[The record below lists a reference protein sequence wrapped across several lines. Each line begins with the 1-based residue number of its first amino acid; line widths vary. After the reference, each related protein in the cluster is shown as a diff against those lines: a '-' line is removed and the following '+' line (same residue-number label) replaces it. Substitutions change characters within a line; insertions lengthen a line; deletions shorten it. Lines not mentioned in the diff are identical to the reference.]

1 MKKIFLFFLFNLA
14 CLMSYGQIFVSSNS
28 YMYVGNQFVFSKQNT
43 NLQNNGNIFLR
54 RDGQFL
60 QGTTASS
67 TNTGLG
73 KLSVYQE
80 GTSDNFDYNYWCSPV
95 GNASAA
101 VGNEN
106 FGITMLFSPQDVIN
120 SNAAA
125 ITTGLNGSASPLT
138 ISNYWIWK
146 YITSATYADW
156 VWVGSSSNLAAG
168 EGFTMKGTSGTDATS
183 VDGVQNNAGGNGAQR
198 YDFRGKPNDGNIS
211 VSVASGMTTLTGNPY
226 PSAID
231 MQLFLADNLAVCD
244 GNALYW
250 EQDKSVNS
258 HFIAAYRGGYGVYN
272 GASNIYTPATF
283 YTYDA
288 AGNQGPLFSTPLNMY
303 ERKFAPIGQGF
314 MVRGI
319 ANGNVTFRNT
329 HRVFRKEGLANNS
342 QFERNSNSS
351 SMADYGYYEDIPN
364 VAGIDYTQISKAPT
378 PHIRIN
384 ASLNNTAVRQFVL
397 GFMDS
402 AIDGLDKAD
411 ALSPDNEADLPFDAY
426 LVLNDEQYVLSTTS
440 FNIDKTF
447 PIGFKSSSA
456 AIYRIQVADFINFDL
471 AENVYLHDKETN
483 VYYDIKNQ
491 ETQIALPQG
500 VNNTKYEITFKTNA
514 LGTVDN
520 LKKDL
525 LIFQDNKNQE
535 LQVLN
540 PNSLNINSVAL
551 FDLAGKKIFKE
562 AKLSL
567 SDSYKFSTARLS
579 QAVYLVEVTTD
590 DGQKINQKILISN
603 K

>member
-1 MKKIFLFFLFNLA
+1 
-14 CLMSYGQIFVSSNS
+14 
-28 YMYVGNQFVFSKQNT
+28 MYIGNQYVFSTQNT
-43 NLQNNGNIFLR
+43 NLQNNGNIYLR

-60 QGTTASS
+60 QGTTGSS

-73 KLSVYQE
+73 KLSVFQE

-106 FGITMLFSPQDVIN
+106 FGITMLFSPQDVVN
-120 SNAAA
+120 SNAAT

-156 VWVGSSSNLAAG
+156 VWVGSASSLAAG
-168 EGFTMKGTSGTDATS
+168 EGYTMKGTSGSDATT
-183 VDGVQNNAGGNGAQR
+183 VDGVQNNAGGTGAQR
-198 YDFRGKPNDGNIS
+198 YDFRGKPNDGNVS

-226 PSAID
+226 PSAVD

-250 EQDKSVNS
+250 EQDKTVNS

-329 HRVFRKEGLANNS
+329 HRAFRKEGVVNNS
-342 QFERNSNSS
+342 QFERNSIASGL
-351 SMADYGYYEDIPN
+351 AEYGYYEHIPN

-402 AIDGLDKAD
+402 ATDGVDVAD
-411 ALSPDNEADLPFDAY
+411 ALSPDNEADLPYDAY
-426 LVLNDEQYVLSTTS
+426 LVLNDEQYVLSTTN

-447 PIGFKSSSA
+447 PVGFKSSSA
-456 AIYRIQVADFINFDL
+456 AIYRIQVANFVNFDQ

-500 VNNTKYEITFKTNA
+500 INNTKYEITFKTNA
-514 LGTVDN
+514 LGTIDN
-520 LKKDL
+520 LRNDL

-540 PNSLNINSVAL
+540 PNGLNVHSVAL

-567 SDSYKFSTARLS
+567 SESYKFSTSRLS

>member
-1 MKKIFLFFLFNLA
+1 MKKIYLLFLFSVVGLT
-14 CLMSYGQIFVSSNS
+14 SYGQIYVSSNS
-28 YMYVGNQFVFSKQNT
+28 YMYIGNQYVFSKQNT
-43 NLQNNGNIFLR
+43 NLQNNGNIYLR

-73 KLSVYQE
+73 KLSVFQE

-106 FGITMLFSPQDVIN
+106 FGITMLFSPQDVLN
-120 SNAAA
+120 SNSAV

-146 YITSATYADW
+146 YITSSTYANW
-156 VWVGSSSNLAAG
+156 VWVGSATSLAAG
-168 EGFTMKGTSGTDATS
+168 EGFTMKGTSGSDATT
-183 VDGVQNNAGGNGAQR
+183 VDGVQNNAGGTGAQR

-211 VSVASGMTTLTGNPY
+211 VSVANGMTTLTGNPY

-250 EQDKSVNS
+250 EQDKTVNS

-329 HRVFRKEGLANNS
+329 HRVFRKEGVVNNS
-342 QFERNSNSS
+342 QFERNSSAS
-351 SMADYGYYEDIPN
+351 GLAEYGYYEDIPN

-402 AIDGLDKAD
+402 ATDGVDVAD

-426 LVLNDEQYVLSTTS
+426 LVLNDEQYVLSTTN

-447 PIGFKSSSA
+447 PVGFKSSEA
-456 AIYRIQVADFINFDL
+456 AIYRIQVANFVNFDL

-514 LGTVDN
+514 LGTIDN
-520 LKKDL
+520 LKSDL
-525 LIFQDNKNQE
+525 LIFQDNKNQQ

-540 PNSLNINSVAL
+540 PNNLNVNSVSL
-551 FDLAGKKIFKE
+551 FDLSGKKIFKE
-562 AKLSL
+562 TKLSV
-567 SDSYKFSTARLS
+567 SESYKFSTSRLS

>member
-1 MKKIFLFFLFNLA
+1 MFSVVGLT
-14 CLMSYGQIFVSSNS
+14 SYGQIYVSSNS
-28 YMYVGNQFVFSKQNT
+28 YMYIGNQYVFSKQNT
-43 NLQNNGNIFLR
+43 NLQNNGNIYLR

-73 KLSVYQE
+73 KLSVFQE

-106 FGITMLFSPQDVIN
+106 FGITMLFSPQDVLN
-120 SNAAA
+120 SNSAV

-146 YITSATYADW
+146 YITSSTYANW
-156 VWVGSSSNLAAG
+156 VWVGSATSLAAG
-168 EGFTMKGTSGTDATS
+168 EGFTMKGTSGSDATT
-183 VDGVQNNAGGNGAQR
+183 VDGVQNNAGGTGAQR

-211 VSVASGMTTLTGNPY
+211 VSVANGMTTLTGNPY

-250 EQDKSVNS
+250 EQDKTVNS

-329 HRVFRKEGLANNS
+329 HRVFRKEGVVNNS
-342 QFERNSNSS
+342 QFERNSSAS
-351 SMADYGYYEDIPN
+351 GLAEYGYYEDIPN

-402 AIDGLDKAD
+402 ATDGVDVAD

-426 LVLNDEQYVLSTTS
+426 LVLNDEQYVLSTTN

-447 PIGFKSSSA
+447 PVGFKSSEA
-456 AIYRIQVADFINFDL
+456 AIYRIQVANFVNFDL

-514 LGTVDN
+514 LGTIDN
-520 LKKDL
+520 LKSDL
-525 LIFQDNKNQE
+525 LIFQDNKNQQ

-540 PNSLNINSVAL
+540 PNNLNVNSVSL
-551 FDLAGKKIFKE
+551 FDLSGKKIFKE
-562 AKLSL
+562 TKLSV
-567 SDSYKFSTARLS
+567 SESYKFSTSRLS

>member
-1 MKKIFLFFLFNLA
+1 MKKIYLLFLFSVVGLT
-14 CLMSYGQIFVSSNS
+14 SYSQIYVSSNS
-28 YMYVGNQFVFSKQNT
+28 YMYIGNQYVFSKQNT
-43 NLQNNGNIFLR
+43 NLQNNGNIYLR

-60 QGTTASS
+60 QGTTGSS

-73 KLSVYQE
+73 KLSVFQE

-106 FGITMLFSPQDVIN
+106 FGITMLFSPQDVLN
-120 SNAAA
+120 SNSAV

-146 YITSATYADW
+146 YITSSTYANW
-156 VWVGSSSNLAAG
+156 VWVGSASSLAAG
-168 EGFTMKGTSGTDATS
+168 EGFTMKGTSGSDATT
-183 VDGVQNNAGGNGAQR
+183 VDGVQNNAGGTGAQR

-211 VSVASGMTTLTGNPY
+211 VSVANGMTTLTGNPY

-250 EQDKSVNS
+250 EQDKTVNS

-329 HRVFRKEGLANNS
+329 HRVFRKEGVVNNS
-342 QFERNSNSS
+342 QFERNSSAS
-351 SMADYGYYEDIPN
+351 GLAEYGYYEDIPN

-402 AIDGLDKAD
+402 ATDGVDVAD

-426 LVLNDEQYVLSTTS
+426 LVLNDEQYVLSTTN

-447 PIGFKSSSA
+447 PVGFKSSEA
-456 AIYRIQVADFINFDL
+456 AIYRIQVANFVNFDL

-514 LGTVDN
+514 LGTIDN
-520 LKKDL
+520 LKSDL
-525 LIFQDNKNQE
+525 LIFQDNKNQQ

-540 PNSLNINSVAL
+540 PNNLNVNSVSL
-551 FDLAGKKIFKE
+551 FDLSGKKIFKE
-562 AKLSL
+562 TKLSV
-567 SDSYKFSTARLS
+567 SESYKFSTSRLS

>member
-1 MKKIFLFFLFNLA
+1 MKKIYLLFLFSVVGLT
-14 CLMSYGQIFVSSNS
+14 SYSQIYVSSNS
-28 YMYVGNQFVFSKQNT
+28 YMYIGNQYVFSKQNT
-43 NLQNNGNIFLR
+43 NLQNNGNIYLR

-73 KLSVYQE
+73 KLSVFQE

-106 FGITMLFSPQDVIN
+106 FGITMLFSPQDVLN
-120 SNAAA
+120 SNSAV

-146 YITSATYADW
+146 YITSSTYANW
-156 VWVGSSSNLAAG
+156 VWVGSASSLSAG
-168 EGFTMKGTSGTDATS
+168 EGFTMKGTSGSDATT
-183 VDGVQNNAGGNGAQR
+183 VDGVQNNAGGTGAQR

-211 VSVASGMTTLTGNPY
+211 VSIANGMTTLTGNPY

-250 EQDKSVNS
+250 EQDKTVNS

-329 HRVFRKEGLANNS
+329 HRVFRKEGVVNNS
-342 QFERNSNSS
+342 QFERNSSAS
-351 SMADYGYYEDIPN
+351 GLAEYGYYEDIPN

-402 AIDGLDKAD
+402 ATDGVDVAD

-426 LVLNDEQYVLSTTS
+426 LVLNDEQYVLSTTN

-447 PIGFKSSSA
+447 PVGFKSSEA
-456 AIYRIQVADFINFDL
+456 AIYRIQVANFVNFDL

-514 LGTVDN
+514 LGTIDN
-520 LKKDL
+520 LKSDL
-525 LIFQDNKNQE
+525 LIFQDNKNQQ

-540 PNSLNINSVAL
+540 PNNLNVNSVSL

-562 AKLSL
+562 TKLSV
-567 SDSYKFSTARLS
+567 SESYKFSTSRLS